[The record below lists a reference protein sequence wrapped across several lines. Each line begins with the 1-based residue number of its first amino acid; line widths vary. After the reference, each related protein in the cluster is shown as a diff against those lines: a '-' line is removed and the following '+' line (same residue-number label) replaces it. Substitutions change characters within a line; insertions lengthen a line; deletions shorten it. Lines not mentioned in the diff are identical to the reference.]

1 MDVKTLCLAV
11 LFQREATGY
20 EIKKAFEEGPF
31 AHFQRATFGSIYP
44 ALSKLLAEGLAEAEA
59 REQDGRPD
67 KKVYRLTPAGHAAFR
82 RALEQAPEPD
92 HLRSDMLF
100 LLYFARELA
109 AERVAGLIDG
119 YIASYREQADRIAG
133 CRAERLAS
141 GGDIDPGRW
150 LVSGF
155 GVEVYRAAA
164 DYLTRNRDALVA
176 GLARERQAAE

>member
-11 LFQREATGY
+11 LFQGEATGY

-31 AHFQRATFGSIYP
+31 AHFQRAGFGSIYP

-59 REQDGRPD
+59 HEQDGRPD
-67 KKVYRLTPAGHAAFR
+67 KKVYRLTESGRVAFR
-82 RALEQAPEPD
+82 RALDQPPEPD
-92 HLRSDMLF
+92 HLRSDLLF
-100 LLYFARELA
+100 LLYFARELPPD
-109 AERVAGLIDG
+109 RVETLIDG
-119 YIASYREQADRIAG
+119 YIDAYRTQADRIAG

-141 GGDIDPGRW
+141 GADIDPGRW

-164 DYLTRNRDALVA
+164 DYLTRNREALLA
-176 GLARERQAAE
+176 GLARPMEAAE